1 MFSYFSHTFEVVHKD
16 TLGILRKKFFEIL
29 NKEIR
34 NNDFFRPD
42 FPDTWQTCF
51 CTFEVLQENTL
62 EIKEEIILKYPNK
75 NK

>member
-1 MFSYFSHTFEVVHKD
+1 MFLYFSHTFEVVHKD

-29 NKEIR
+29 NKDIR

-42 FPDTWQTCF
+42 FPDTCF